1 MGIRLCPTSVREYST
16 FGGIS
21 AYSFLLTNPSASRFF
36 NVSVST
42 LGDISGIALLIVL
55 KRVASFSESTH
66 NMSMAHLLENRD
78 RTLRIGQSSI
88 RVYFLRFSCSY
99 KLFISNN
106 NYFKVS
112 GLHFCN
118 LLFINIKKY

>member
-1 MGIRLCPTSVREYST
+1 MGIRLWPTSVNEYST
-16 FGGIS
+16 LGGIS
-21 AYSFLLTNPSASRFF
+21 AYSFLLTSPSASRFF

-66 NMSMAHLLENRD
+66 NMSMVHLLENRD

-88 RVYFLRFSCSY
+88 
-99 KLFISNN
+99 
-106 NYFKVS
+106 
-112 GLHFCN
+112 
-118 LLFINIKKY
+118 